1 MFTKFLFRSSELE
14 EKVETFKRRETQFR
28 DTVDAW
34 KDEVEFVRQEYE
46 QKCAD
51 LSNRLEEVKFSKR
64 KHC

>member
-1 MFTKFLFRSSELE
+1 MCTNFLFRSSELE